1 LNEIGQQNENIG
13 RRVAVRSSIICAPRK
28 IVYNKRRLVRLARLL
43 CCAHLDAAMH
53 NRRLRIGF
61 DFRLQQEQHQTDAI
75 DASLRH
81 RFELPCSLKNK

>member
-1 LNEIGQQNENIG
+1 LNEIGQQNENFA
-13 RRVAVRSSIICAPRK
+13 RRVAARSSIICAMQE
-28 IVYNKRRLVRLARLL
+28 IVFNKRRLVRLARLL

-61 DFRLQQEQHQTDAI
+61 DFRLEQAQHQADAI
-75 DASLRH
+75 RASLRH